1 MFRRPACGA
10 RRIGGGA
17 RYGTPYRAESGG
29 WRDKSY
35 TICRTL
41 PAAES
46 KPMMSPSRPSFRLH
60 ALRTLVAIGLCTQSL
75 LALAADDPY
84 QWLEDID
91 GARSM
96 AWVKQHNEAT
106 AKRLGALPQ
115 YDGLYRDAMA
125 ALGSASRVP
134 EVRQH
139 GRWLYNLWQDQDHP
153 RGIYRRTT
161 LAEFRKADTHWET
174 LLDVDALSRQ
184 EGTGYAFGG
193 AVFRESD
200 NRRALILL
208 APGGGDAAEVRE
220 FDVEGKRFVADGFR
234 LPAAKAHVTWRDDDS
249 LYVAT
254 DFGPGSLTR
263 SGYPRLVKIWQRG
276 TPLAA
281 AAPLYEASVDSVS
294 ANVERVDVPG
304 GAPLDILSD
313 ERSFWASQ
321 RSLLVDGKPVP
332 LALPA
337 TSRIAGGYQGKLV
350 VWLKEDWKLGDRTWP
365 AGAIL
370 LAAPA
375 MLEGQGGAP
384 EPVFVPD
391 GHAIVRGV
399 EASRAGI
406 LLTLLDNVR
415 GRLSRYT
422 HDAHGWHHAPI
433 AFPDNGSLHVV
444 TVDDASGDAVVQ
456 YESFLTPPSLWH
468 VPAGAGKPERLKSQA
483 ASFDGSRFK
492 VTQYWTTSADGPR
505 VPYFVVG
512 ARDMKFDGANPVW
525 MFSYGGFEESLVPTY
540 SGSYE
545 DMHGAY
551 GKMWLERGGVFVL
564 ANIRGGGEFGPTWHT
579 SALRQ
584 NHVKAFEDFEA
595 VAADLAQRR
604 IATPHH
610 IGIEGR
616 SNGGLLVSSTMLRH
630 PELYG
635 AVVCGNPLTDMQ
647 RFNKLLAG
655 ASWEGEFGN
664 PDKPEDWAFIGQ
676 YSPYQRLHEHMD
688 LPPVMFYSTTRDDR
702 VHPAHA
708 RKMAAKMEDEGYRV
722 EYFENI
728 EGGHHGPVVTEQLAT
743 RIARTFTFLW
753 SQVGAGA
760 GG

>member
-1 MFRRPACGA
+1 MTPTLRSLCG
-10 RRIGGGA
+10 ILM
-17 RYGTPYRAESGG
+17 
-29 WRDKSY
+29 
-35 TICRTL
+35 TI
-41 PAAES
+41 A
-46 KPMMSPSRPSFRLH
+46 
-60 ALRTLVAIGLCTQSL
+60 LVAPP
-75 LALAADDPY
+75 AFAAADDDPY

-96 AWVKQHNEAT
+96 DWVRQHNEAT
-106 AKRLGALPQ
+106 AKRLTAQPE
-115 YDGLYRDAMA
+115 YAGLYRDALAVLSA
-125 ALGSASRVP
+125 ATRVP
-134 EVRQH
+134 VVQQH
-139 GRWLYNLWQDQDHP
+139 GHWLYNLWQDPAHP
-153 RGIYRRTT
+153 RGLWRRTT
-161 LAEFRKADTHWET
+161 LAEFRQASTRWET
-174 LLDVDALSRQ
+174 VLDIDALSAR
-184 EGTGYAFGG
+184 EGAPHAFGG

-220 FDVEGKRFVADGFR
+220 FDLEAKTFVADGFR
-234 LPAAKAHVTWRDDDS
+234 LPAAKSRISWRDDDT

-254 DFGPGSLTR
+254 DFGPDSLTR
-263 SGYPRLVKIWQRG
+263 SGYPRQVRVWRRG

-281 AAPLYEASVDSVS
+281 ATPLYEAPVDSVS
-294 ANVERVDVPG
+294 ASVQRIDVPG
-304 GAPLDILSD
+304 GPALDILSD
-313 ERSFWASQ
+313 ELTFWASR
-321 RSLLVDGKPVP
+321 RSLLVDGRPVP
-332 LALPA
+332 LSLPPTA
-337 TSRIAGGYQGKLV
+337 RIAGAYQGKLV
-350 VWLKEDWKLGDRTWP
+350 LWLKADWPLAGKTWP

-375 MLEGQGGAP
+375 VLEGQGGVP
-384 EPVFVPD
+384 EAVFVPD

-399 EASRAGI
+399 EPTRAGI

-415 GRLSRYT
+415 GRLVRHR
-422 HDAHGWHHAPI
+422 HDARGWQRTVIP
-433 AFPDNGSLHVV
+433 FPDNGSIDVM
-444 TVDDASGDAVVQ
+444 TTDEATGDAVVR

-468 VPAGAGKPERLKSQA
+468 VPAGPGKPKALKSQA
-483 ASFDGSRFK
+483 ASFDGARFK
-492 VTQYWTTSADGPR
+492 ATQYWTASADGTR

-512 ARDMKFDGANPVW
+512 PRHMKFDAENPVW
-525 MFSYGGFEESLVPTY
+525 MFSYGGFEESLEPAY

-545 DMHGAY
+545 DLNGAY
-551 GKMWLERGGVFVL
+551 GKLWLERGGVFVL

-579 SALRQ
+579 SALRA

-595 VAADLAQRR
+595 VAADLARRR
-604 IATPHH
+604 ISAPRH

-635 AVVCGNPLTDMQ
+635 AVVCGNPLTDM
-647 RFNKLLAG
+647 RRYNKLLAG
-655 ASWEGEFGN
+655 ASWEGEYGN
-664 PDKPEDWAFIGQ
+664 PDKPEDWAFIGT
-676 YSPYQRLHEHMD
+676 YSPYQRLQPNLA

-708 RKMAAKMEDEGYRV
+708 RKMAAKMEDERYRV

-753 SQVGAGA
+753 DNVGPDAPR
-760 GG
+760 